1 MAHTFRVAWP
11 SVILAGCL
19 LVSVSALPAQEEP
32 QASRPAGG
40 SEEPS
45 AADTATKPARAK
57 STGRPRRVPADPHA
71 PWGQG
76 VQDGSFMGR
85 HLAEVMSWL
94 GADWLVRPER
104 EIEEE
109 PERMLD
115 ALELKP
121 GMVIAD
127 VGAGV
132 GFTSVRLARR
142 VGPTGKVISTDVQ
155 PEMVRLLKQTLADLG
170 VKNVSP
176 LLCTPVDTGL
186 PEAEVDLA
194 IMVDVYHECSHP
206 VETLQGIRKALK
218 PGGRLVLVE
227 FRAEDPDVPIR
238 PEHKMTVAQVR
249 RELEPQGFVLQKKH
263 DFLPWQHVLV
273 FEKSVDP
280 LKKDKQGVKPKAT
293 EIREP

>member
-1 MAHTFRVAWP
+1 MAWLTVG
-11 SVILAGCL
+11 LLL
-19 LVSVSALPAQEEP
+19 LVFVNQAPAQDRP
-32 QASRPAGG
+32 DADRPAGEG
-40 SEEPS
+40 S
-45 AADTATKPARAK
+45 TAPE
-57 STGRPRRVPADPHA
+57 RPKGQNNRLRRPPADPHV

-76 VQDGSFMGR
+76 VRDGSFMGR
-85 HLAEVMSWL
+85 RLAEVMSWL

-104 EIEEE
+104 EAEEE

-121 GMVIAD
+121 GMTVAD

-132 GFTSVRLARR
+132 GYTSVRLARR

-155 PEMVRLLKQTLADLG
+155 PEMIRLLKQNLAELG

-176 LLCTPVDTGL
+176 LLCTPKDPGL
-186 PEAEVDLA
+186 PEAQVDLA

-227 FRAEDPDVPIR
+227 FRAEDPNVPIR

-249 RELEPQGFVLQKKH
+249 KELEPQGFALQKNH

-273 FEKSVDP
+273 FEKSAEPV
-280 LKKDKQGVKPKAT
+280 KKQNQDKEPEPAT
-293 EIREP
+293 IREP